1 MAYSQ
6 QRADAI
12 KLKYPYWGMQYE
24 LFFGTGLGKAARV
37 FICAVLCA
45 GSVGLPPLTA
55 LFFFMGSYICM
66 KTVAVHI
73 WTIWI
78 YIGGARPSQLVRG
91 YNKLWQSASG
101 GVVSTVIKP
110 VSQHQ
115 SGPTP

>member
-24 LFFGTGLGKAARV
+24 LFFGTGYGKVARV

-45 GSVGLPPLTA
+45 GSAGLPPLTA
-55 LFFFMGSYICM
+55 LFFLMGAYICM

-91 YNKLWQSASG
+91 YNKLWQSANG

-110 VSQHQ
+110 VSQPQ

>member
-6 QRADAI
+6 ARAEAI
-12 KLKYPYWGMQYE
+12 KLKHPYLGTQYE

-37 FICAVLCA
+37 FMCMCLSA
-45 GSVGLPPLTA
+45 GAVGLPA
-55 LFFFMGSYICM
+55 VMGLFFLMGAYICC

-78 YIGGARPSQLVRG
+78 YIGGARPSQLARG
-91 YNKLWQSASG
+91 YNKLWHSANG
-101 GVVSTVIKP
+101 GAVSTIIKP

>member
-6 QRADAI
+6 ARAEAI

-24 LFFGTGLGKAARV
+24 LFFGTGMGKAARV
-37 FICAVLCA
+37 FICMCLAA
-45 GSVGLPPLTA
+45 GAVGLPLMVGI
-55 LFFFMGSYICM
+55 FFSIGAYICM

-73 WTIWI
+73 WKIWT

-91 YNKLWQSASG
+91 YNKLWQSANG
-101 GVVSTVIKP
+101 GVVSTVIKQVP
-110 VSQHQ
+110 PHP

>member
-6 QRADAI
+6 ARAEAI

-24 LFFGTGLGKAARV
+24 LFFGTGMGKAARV
-37 FICAVLCA
+37 FICMCLAA
-45 GSVGLPPLTA
+45 GAVGLPLMVGI
-55 LFFFMGSYICM
+55 FFSIGAYICM

-73 WTIWI
+73 WRIWT

-91 YNKLWQSASG
+91 YNKLWQSANG
-101 GVVSTVIKP
+101 GVVSTVIKQKP
-110 VSQHQ
+110 PFP